1 MREAKTGPGR
11 NVGRLG
17 DFREILQNQRS
28 SYTPVAVVNQVARLY
43 RVEQVSQFLERA
55 LALSKDRRDSA

>member
-1 MREAKTGPGR
+1 
-11 NVGRLG
+11 
-17 DFREILQNQRS
+17 
-28 SYTPVAVVNQVARLY
+28 VAVVNQVARLY